1 MMKKRKDFSSK
12 SEVKFRFISNHVI
25 AFSVGGS
32 GFTSGIIC
40 CV

>member
-1 MMKKRKDFSSK
+1 MMKKRKDFSS
-12 SEVKFRFISNHVI
+12 ERGIKFRFISNHAI
-25 AFSVGGS
+25 TFRVGGL